1 VSERRVVVT
10 GLGIVSSIGSTLTDV
25 LASLTDRTSGLR
37 YCPELA
43 ELGFACHVYA
53 PVQGWHPERLP
64 KRTLQATSAVG
75 QYALS
80 AAMAAIADAGLATSE
95 LQNDRTAVIIG
106 SAFGGLDEANRV
118 DQLLRTRKSPSRAG
132 GTSVLKML
140 NSSAAGTVATSIGA
154 QGRAYSLAS
163 AFATG
168 ADCIGHAYDLIRLGL
183 QDIALC
189 GGSEESVWHYLETTF
204 AAFGTVPTAFND
216 RPQAASRPFDRDRQ
230 GVIFSEGAGVLL
242 LEPLERAR
250 ARGARVYGEIVG
262 YGSANDGADMFRPTG
277 EGLAAAIRQALD
289 GARAQGVER
298 IDYVNPHATGTPLG
312 DAAEMAVLR
321 ECLPERPWVSGTKGQ
336 TGHAL
341 GAAGAQEAILTLL
354 MLEHNFLAPT
364 FNLENLDPA
373 CEGLNHVFEVRQE
386 ALNSALTI
394 SIGLGGCNAG
404 IVVRKV
410 EGDEQ

>member
-1 VSERRVVVT
+1 MSERRVAVT
-10 GLGIVSSIGSTLTDV
+10 GMGIVSSIGSTLSDV
-25 LASLTDRTSGLR
+25 LAALRNGTSGLR
-37 YCPELA
+37 YSPQHA

-53 PVQGWHPERLP
+53 PVHGWQPAGIP
-64 KRTLQATSAVG
+64 KRTVQATSAVA
-75 QYALS
+75 QYAVS
-80 AAMAAIADAGLATSE
+80 AALAAIADAGLVASD

-140 NSSAAGTVATSIGA
+140 NSSAAGTVATCIGA

-189 GGSEESVWHYLETTF
+189 GGSEEAVWHYLETTF
-204 AAFGTVPTAFND
+204 TAFGTVPTAFND

-242 LEPLERAR
+242 LEPVERAR
-250 ARGARVYGEIVG
+250 ARGARIYGEIVG
-262 YGSANDGADMFRPTG
+262 YGSANDGADMFRPSG
-277 EGLAAAIRQALD
+277 VGLEAAIREAVD
-289 GARAQGVER
+289 RAHAVGVER
-298 IDYVNPHATGTPLG
+298 IDYVNAHATGTPLG
-312 DAAEMAVLR
+312 DTAEISVLR
-321 ECLPERPWVSGTKGQ
+321 ECLPDQPWVSGTKGQ

-373 CEGLNHVFEVRQE
+373 CGGMNHVLALREE
-386 ALNSALTI
+386 SLNSALTV

-404 IVVRKV
+404 IVFRKV
-410 EGDEQ
+410 EGDER